1 MNKNKLKWSIATQ
14 GAIIVFAILTIGWIS
29 LNLFEYFSFE
39 SWNHI
44 NAGLL
49 GVAMLMMGSLF
60 IPLMIRELRDTIWI
74 YRKYR

>member
-1 MNKNKLKWSIATQ
+1 MSKNKLKWSIATQ
-14 GAIIVFAILTIGWIS
+14 GAIIVFACVTIGWIS
-29 LNLFEYFSFE
+29 LNLFVYFSFE

>member
-1 MNKNKLKWSIATQ
+1 MSKNKLKWSIATQ

-29 LNLFEYFSFE
+29 LNLFMYFSFE

-60 IPLMIRELRDTIWI
+60 IPLMIRELRDTIWL
-74 YRKYR
+74 YRQYR

>member
-1 MNKNKLKWSIATQ
+1 MSKNKLKWSIATQ

-29 LNLFEYFSFE
+29 LNLFMYFSFE

-60 IPLMIRELRDTIWI
+60 IPLMIRELRDTIWL
-74 YRKYR
+74 YRQFR

>member
-1 MNKNKLKWSIATQ
+1 MSKNKLKWSIATQ

-29 LNLFEYFSFE
+29 LNLFDYFSFE
-39 SWNHI
+39 SWNRI

-49 GVAMLMMGSLF
+49 GVAMLTMGSLF

>member
-1 MNKNKLKWSIATQ
+1 MSKNKLKWSIATQ

-29 LNLFEYFSFE
+29 LNLFAYFSFE

-49 GVAMLMMGSLF
+49 GVGMLMMGSLF